1 MPNPLHLSLSQIPAA
16 PGRIP
21 GLDGLRALSI
31 MIVILGHL
39 FLPQTGGVAAL
50 GVYIFFAISGFLIT
64 RLLFLEQKQAGDVSA
79 KNFYIRRLLRL
90 YPVLLVYLAFLC
102 VLALVRGEFIDTTEI
117 FSVLLYFI
125 NYLSSFRILQGEH
138 LNMQVGVLWSLA
150 IEEHFYLLVPMFF
163 IAVKG
168 RLRPL
173 LWFSGLACLVPL
185 VLRGLYVFLWP
196 EIVGQLITYRNSET
210 RFDSIA
216 LGVLLAVLC
225 ESRYREKIVRILSSP
240 ALFVAGGLLVFVS
253 VLVKNDLFKETLR
266 FSLISLSCIPLIC
279 GIVFGDR
286 LSFFQKIANAPVV
299 VWIGKLSYSLYVWH
313 GAIIYLLKMFGC
325 SEDNRLELGLYGLP
339 LVFALASF
347 SYYFVESPF
356 FRLRSKFAHAA
367 RVEPAFRG
375 HLME

>member
-163 IAVKG
+163 IAFKG
-168 RLRPL
+168 RLRP
-173 LWFSGLACLVPL
+173 
-185 VLRGLYVFLWP
+185 
-196 EIVGQLITYRNSET
+196 
-210 RFDSIA
+210 
-216 LGVLLAVLC
+216 
-225 ESRYREKIVRILSSP
+225 
-240 ALFVAGGLLVFVS
+240 
-253 VLVKNDLFKETLR
+253 
-266 FSLISLSCIPLIC
+266 
-279 GIVFGDR
+279 
-286 LSFFQKIANAPVV
+286 
-299 VWIGKLSYSLYVWH
+299 
-313 GAIIYLLKMFGC
+313 
-325 SEDNRLELGLYGLP
+325 
-339 LVFALASF
+339 
-347 SYYFVESPF
+347 
-356 FRLRSKFAHAA
+356 
-367 RVEPAFRG
+367 
-375 HLME
+375 